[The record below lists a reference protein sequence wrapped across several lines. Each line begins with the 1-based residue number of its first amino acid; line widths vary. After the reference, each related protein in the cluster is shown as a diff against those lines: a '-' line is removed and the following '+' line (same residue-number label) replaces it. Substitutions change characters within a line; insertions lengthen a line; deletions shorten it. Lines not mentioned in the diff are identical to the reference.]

1 MMETV
6 FFHAV
11 ADQLKR
17 IGEPGYSAADL
28 RKLSVNFL
36 KTNPLDEEGTILRIT

>member
-1 MMETV
+1 MMATV

-17 IGEPGYSAADL
+17 IGEPGYSATDL

-36 KTNPLDEEGTILRIT
+36 KTNPLDEEGPILQIT